1 MKILYRL
8 LCGTSMMMPLLLNA
22 GAGGDISPQTTAN
35 TQVLSCSGT
44 GVTCN
49 FVLNA
54 VGELKNIPLKTTAR
68 TQLGAI
74 SAPRTLSIELPKIND
89 QKLFELTLTEP
100 FSPKP
105 RDQALVG
112 KPMEI
117 LFVSSQPDAEGLKQK
132 PDALFMTK
140 VYRRMKSQKGG
151 LWNERA
157 TVLTNVMPTEPAVI
171 TIQPN
176 GTCEFVLKGEKQ
188 AIHLGEA

>member
-1 MKILYRL
+1 
-8 LCGTSMMMPLLLNA
+8 MMMPLLLNA
-22 GAGGDISPQTTAN
+22 GAAGNISPETTAN
-35 TQVLSCSGT
+35 TQVLSCSGE

-49 FVLNA
+49 YVLNA
-54 VGELKNIPLKTTAR
+54 VGELKNIPLKTSAR

-74 SAPRTLSIELPKIND
+74 SAPRTLSIGLPKMND
-89 QKLFELTLTEP
+89 QKVFELTLTEP

-117 LFVSSQPDAEGLKQK
+117 LFVSSKPDAEGLKQI

-140 VYRRMKSQKGG
+140 IYRRMKTQKGG

-157 TVLTNVMPTEPAVI
+157 TILTNVMPTEPLLI
-171 TIQPN
+171 TVQPN
-176 GTCEFVLKGEKQ
+176 GNAEGVLEDKKII
-188 AIHLGEA
+188 IHLGEA